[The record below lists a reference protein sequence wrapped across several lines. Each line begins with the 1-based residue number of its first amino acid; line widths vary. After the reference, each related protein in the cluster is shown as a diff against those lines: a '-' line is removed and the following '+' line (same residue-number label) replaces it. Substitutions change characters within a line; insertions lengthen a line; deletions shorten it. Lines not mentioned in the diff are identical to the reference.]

1 MLQALTTLQD
11 VQGMYD
17 WFTSMR
23 NTQPVWLDTKSNCW
37 HVFRYEEVLRVT
49 TDSTVFSSEQHTSQ
63 LQSHD
68 EDANQ
73 MGNLATMDPPHHRQ
87 YRQLISS
94 AFSAHALAPLS
105 EWIRTMTQDLL
116 AHVQPTGQ
124 MDLIA
129 DLASPLAATIIVGIL
144 GLPAADHPRFKRWAD
159 ALFAQGASDE
169 ALFNA
174 QGQGRAG
181 DFPSANRALEE
192 MQTYFEHLLVT
203 RRLQPRKDLL
213 SALLAASD
221 EGKPL
226 SQQALVN
233 FCTLLLL
240 AGHGTTT
247 ALLGQAILC
256 LEAHPAA
263 LRQLRAHPH
272 LFPKAIE
279 EVLRFASPV
288 WRVLRLTRSA
298 VALAG
303 VTLPADAIV
312 FAWLASANRDERQ
325 FQCPESFDL
334 RRHPNHHLAFGH
346 GIHFCLGAP
355 LARLQASVALPLI
368 LTRLPDL
375 RVVRDPPLE
384 LLGSH
389 ILFGVK
395 RLPVTFA
402 IPSSGS

>member
-23 NTQPVWLDTKSNCW
+23 STQPVWLDEKSNCW
-37 HVFRYEEVLRVT
+37 HVFRYEEVVRVT
-49 TDSTVFSSEQHTSQ
+49 TDFTVFSSEQRVPP
-63 LQSHD
+63 LQGYD
-68 EDANQ
+68 EDATQ
-73 MGNLATMDPPHHRQ
+73 VPSLVTMDPPHHRQ

-94 AFSAHALAPLS
+94 AFSARALAPLS
-105 EWIRTMTQDLL
+105 EWIRTITQDLL
-116 AHVQPTGQ
+116 ARVQPTGH

-129 DLASPLAATIIVGIL
+129 DLASPLATTIIAGIL
-144 GLPAADHPRFKRWAD
+144 GLPAADHPRFKHWAD

-213 SALLAASD
+213 SALLAASV

-226 SQQALVN
+226 SQEAIVN

-256 LEAHPAA
+256 LDAHPTA
-263 LRQLRAHPH
+263 LRQLRAHPR
-272 LFPKAIE
+272 LFLGAIE

-288 WRVLRLTRSA
+288 WRIMRVTHSA

-303 VTLPADAIV
+303 VALPADAII
-312 FAWLASANRDERQ
+312 FAWLASANRDETQ
-325 FQCPESFDL
+325 FPHPESFHL
-334 RRHPNHHLAFGH
+334 RRHPNHHVAFGH
-346 GIHFCLGAP
+346 GIHSCLGAP

-368 LTRLPDL
+368 LSRLPDL
-375 RVVRDPPLE
+375 RVVRDPPLAV
-384 LLGSH
+384 LASH

-395 RLPVTFA
+395 SLPVTFTA
-402 IPSSGS
+402 PPSAP

>member
-1 MLQALTTLQD
+1 MLHALTTLQD
-11 VQGMYD
+11 VQDIYD
-17 WFTSMR
+17 WFTCMR

-49 TDSTVFSSEQHTSQ
+49 TDATVFSSEQHTSP

-68 EDANQ
+68 EDASQ

-87 YRQLISS
+87 YRQLVSS
-94 AFSAHALAPLS
+94 TFSARALAPLS
-105 EWIRTMTQDLL
+105 ERIRTMTQDLL
-116 AHVQPTGQ
+116 ARALPTGH

-129 DLASPLAATIIVGIL
+129 DLASPLAATIIADIL
-144 GLPAADHPRFKRWAD
+144 GLPAADHSRFKHWAD

-174 QGQGRAG
+174 QGQGTAG
-181 DFPSANRALEE
+181 DFPSANVALEE

-203 RRLQPRKDLL
+203 RRYQPRKDLL
-213 SALLAASD
+213 STLLAAFVG
-221 EGKPL
+221 GKPL

-247 ALLGQAILC
+247 ALLGQAIFC
-256 LEAHPAA
+256 LDAHPAV
-263 LRQLRAHPH
+263 LHQLRTHPQ
-272 LFPKAIE
+272 LVPRAIE

-288 WRVLRLTRSA
+288 WRIMRVTRSA
-298 VALAG
+298 VTLAG

-312 FAWLASANRDERQ
+312 FAWLASANRDETQ
-325 FQCPESFDL
+325 FLHPESFNL
-334 RRHPNHHLAFGH
+334 QRHPNHHVAFGH
-346 GIHFCLGAP
+346 GIHACLGAP
-355 LARLQASVALPLI
+355 LARLQVLVALPLI
-368 LTRLPDL
+368 LSRLPDL
-375 RVVRDPPLE
+375 RVISDPPLAV
-384 LLGSH
+384 LGSH

-395 RLPVTFA
+395 SLPVTFA
-402 IPSSGS
+402 VPPSAP

>member
-1 MLQALTTLQD
+1 MLHTLTTLQD

-23 NTQPVWLDTKSNCW
+23 NMQSVWRDEKSNCW
-37 HVFRYEEVLRVT
+37 HVFRYEEVFRVT
-49 TDSTVFSSEQHTSQ
+49 TDFTVFSSEQHFSPMQ
-63 LQSHD
+63 EQD
-68 EDANQ
+68 EDASQ
-73 MGNLATMDPPHHRQ
+73 IGNLATMDPPRHQH

-94 AFSAHALAPLS
+94 TFSSRELASLSERISIFTQDALA
-105 EWIRTMTQDLL
+105 R
-116 AHVQPTGQ
+116 AQPTGH

-129 DLASPLAATIIVGIL
+129 DLASPLAATIIAGIL

-159 ALFAQGASDE
+159 ALFAQGVSDE

-174 QGQGRAG
+174 QGQGTA
-181 DFPSANRALEE
+181 DNFPSANRALEE
-192 MQTYFEHLLVT
+192 MQTYFEHLLVI

-213 SALLAASD
+213 SALLVASV
-221 EGKPL
+221 EGQPL
-226 SQQALVN
+226 SQEAIVN

-256 LEAHPAA
+256 FDAYPTA
-263 LRQLRAHPH
+263 LNQLRAHPQ
-272 LFPKAIE
+272 LLPRAIE

-288 WRVLRLTRSA
+288 WRVMRVTRSA
-298 VALAG
+298 VTLAG
-303 VTLPADAIV
+303 VTLPTGAIV
-312 FAWLASANRDERQ
+312 FAWLASANRDETQ
-325 FQCPESFDL
+325 FPHPESFDL

-355 LARLQASVALPLI
+355 LARLQASVVLPLI
-368 LTRLPDL
+368 LAHLPDL
-375 RVVRDPPLE
+375 RVVRDPPLAV
-384 LLGSH
+384 LRSH

-395 RLPVTFA
+395 SLPITFA
-402 IPSSGS
+402 VPPSVS